1 MSIEYDFYR
10 NPNSQGSNIK
20 RYHARV
26 VSSDRISTDE
36 LAEEIQKECSLTITD
51 VKAVLIALGDK
62 LAKHLGDGSKV
73 HLEGIGY
80 FQVNLQCKEEVC
92 TTRSVRSDNVEFKSV
107 SYRADNELKKHL
119 RNQKIQRSQTRI
131 HSREMTE
138 EEIIEFNTLVLRSGS
153 QDQSKSMMRDEL
165 ATSITYETNLMS
177 YLDTNVKLLDYEII
191 DDKKADW
198 YDQDEFK
205 GLPRI
210 ELLTEFEEKT
220 GNKIWFYTIQ
230 QFIEELEKHCKIY

>member
-10 NPNSQGSNIK
+10 NPNSQGTDKK

-80 FQVNLQCKEEVC
+80 FQVNLQCKEEVR

-119 RNQKIQRSQTRI
+119 KKQKIQRSQTKI
-131 HSREMTE
+131 HSVEMTE
-138 EEIIEFNTLVLRSGS
+138 EEIDQKLTDYFKTNDTLTRSQFEVLCT
-153 QDQSKSMMRDEL
+153 QVKSTAHRILQKLVKDGKLKNVSTKQHPVYMPD
-165 ATSITYETNLMS
+165 NL
-177 YLDTNVKLLDYEII
+177 YN
-191 DDKKADW
+191 
-198 YDQDEFK
+198 K
-205 GLPRI
+205 GVA
-210 ELLTEFEEKT
+210 EK
-220 GNKIWFYTIQ
+220 
-230 QFIEELEKHCKIY
+230 

>member
-10 NPNSQGSNIK
+10 NPNSQGTNKK

-26 VSSDRISTDE
+26 VSSDRITTDE
-36 LAEEIQKECSLTITD
+36 LAEEIQNECSLTITD

-92 TTRSVRSDNVEFKSV
+92 TTRSVRSENVEFKSV

-119 RNQKIQRSQTRI
+119 KKQKIQRSQTKI
-131 HSREMTE
+131 HSVEMTE
-138 EEIIEFNTLVLRSGS
+138 EEIDQKLTDYFKTNDTLTRSQFEVLCT
-153 QDQSKSMMRDEL
+153 QVKSTAHRILQKLVKDGKLKNVSTKQHPVYMPD
-165 ATSITYETNLMS
+165 NL
-177 YLDTNVKLLDYEII
+177 YN
-191 DDKKADW
+191 
-198 YDQDEFK
+198 K
-205 GLPRI
+205 GMV
-210 ELLTEFEEKT
+210 EK
-220 GNKIWFYTIQ
+220 
-230 QFIEELEKHCKIY
+230 

>member
-10 NPNSQGSNIK
+10 NPNSQGSNKK

-73 HLEGIGY
+73 HLDGIGY

-92 TTRSVRSDNVEFKSV
+92 STRSVRSDNVEFKSV

-119 RNQKIQRSQTRI
+119 KKQKIQRSQTKI
-131 HSREMTE
+131 HSVEMTE
-138 EEIIEFNTLVLRSGS
+138 EEIDRKLMDYFKTHDALTRSQFEVLCTQVKSTAHRILQKLVKDGKLKNVSTK
-153 QDQSKSMMRDEL
+153 QHPVYMPD
-165 ATSITYETNLMS
+165 NL
-177 YLDTNVKLLDYEII
+177 YN
-191 DDKKADW
+191 
-198 YDQDEFK
+198 K
-205 GLPRI
+205 GMV
-210 ELLTEFEEKT
+210 EK
-220 GNKIWFYTIQ
+220 
-230 QFIEELEKHCKIY
+230 

>member
-10 NPNSQGSNIK
+10 NPNSQGSNKK

-73 HLEGIGY
+73 HLDGIGY

-92 TTRSVRSDNVEFKSV
+92 STRSVRSDNVEFKSV
-107 SYRADNELKKHL
+107 SYRADNDLKKHL
-119 RNQKIQRSQTRI
+119 KKQKIQRSQTKI
-131 HSREMTE
+131 HSVEMTE
-138 EEIIEFNTLVLRSGS
+138 EEIDRKLMDYFKTHDALTRSQFEVLCTQVKSTAHRILQKLVKDGKLKNVSTK
-153 QDQSKSMMRDEL
+153 QHPVYMPD
-165 ATSITYETNLMS
+165 NL
-177 YLDTNVKLLDYEII
+177 YN
-191 DDKKADW
+191 
-198 YDQDEFK
+198 K
-205 GLPRI
+205 GMV
-210 ELLTEFEEKT
+210 EK
-220 GNKIWFYTIQ
+220 
-230 QFIEELEKHCKIY
+230 

>member
-10 NPNSQGSNIK
+10 NPNSQGTNKK

-62 LAKHLGDGSKV
+62 LAKHLGEGSKV

-80 FQVNLQCKEEVC
+80 FQVNLQCKEEVR

-131 HSREMTE
+131 HSREITE
-138 EEIIEFNTLVLRSGS
+138 EEIDQKLSDYFKTHDTLTRSQFEVLCT
-153 QDQSKSMMRDEL
+153 QVKSTAHRILQKLVKDGKLKNVSTKQHPVYMPD
-165 ATSITYETNLMS
+165 NL
-177 YLDTNVKLLDYEII
+177 YN
-191 DDKKADW
+191 
-198 YDQDEFK
+198 K
-205 GLPRI
+205 GMA
-210 ELLTEFEEKT
+210 EK
-220 GNKIWFYTIQ
+220 
-230 QFIEELEKHCKIY
+230 

>member
-10 NPNSQGSNIK
+10 NPNSQGTDKK

-26 VSSDRISTDE
+26 VSSDRITTDE

-80 FQVNLQCKEEVC
+80 FQVNLQCKEEVR
-92 TTRSVRSDNVEFKSV
+92 TTRSVRSDNVDFKSV

-119 RNQKIQRSQTRI
+119 KKQKIQRSQTKI
-131 HSREMTE
+131 HSVEMTE
-138 EEIIEFNTLVLRSGS
+138 EEIDQKLTDYFKTNDTLTRSQFEVLCT
-153 QDQSKSMMRDEL
+153 QVKSTAHRILQKLVKDGKLKNVSTKQHPVYMPD
-165 ATSITYETNLMS
+165 NL
-177 YLDTNVKLLDYEII
+177 YN
-191 DDKKADW
+191 
-198 YDQDEFK
+198 K
-205 GLPRI
+205 GVA
-210 ELLTEFEEKT
+210 EK
-220 GNKIWFYTIQ
+220 
-230 QFIEELEKHCKIY
+230 

>member
-10 NPNSQGSNIK
+10 NPNSQGTNKK

-51 VKAVLIALGDK
+51 VKAVLFALGDK
-62 LAKHLGDGSKV
+62 LAKHLGEGSKV

-80 FQVNLQCKEEVC
+80 FQVNLQCKEEVR

-138 EEIIEFNTLVLRSGS
+138 EEIDQKLSDYFKTHDTLTRSQFEVLCT
-153 QDQSKSMMRDEL
+153 QVKSTAHRILQKLVKDGKLKNVSTKQHPVYMPD
-165 ATSITYETNLMS
+165 NL
-177 YLDTNVKLLDYEII
+177 YN
-191 DDKKADW
+191 
-198 YDQDEFK
+198 K
-205 GLPRI
+205 GMA
-210 ELLTEFEEKT
+210 EK
-220 GNKIWFYTIQ
+220 
-230 QFIEELEKHCKIY
+230 

>member
-10 NPNSQGSNIK
+10 NPNSQGTNKK

-26 VSSDRISTDE
+26 VSSDRISTNE
-36 LAEEIQKECSLTITD
+36 LAEEIQNECSLTIAD

-62 LAKHLGDGSKV
+62 LAKHLGEGSKV

-80 FQVNLQCKEEVC
+80 FQVNLQCKEEVR

-138 EEIIEFNTLVLRSGS
+138 EEIDQKLSDYFKTHDTLTRSQFEVLCT
-153 QDQSKSMMRDEL
+153 QVKSTAHRILQKLVKDGKLKNVSTKQHPVYMPD
-165 ATSITYETNLMS
+165 NL
-177 YLDTNVKLLDYEII
+177 YN
-191 DDKKADW
+191 
-198 YDQDEFK
+198 K
-205 GLPRI
+205 GMA
-210 ELLTEFEEKT
+210 EK
-220 GNKIWFYTIQ
+220 
-230 QFIEELEKHCKIY
+230 

>member
-10 NPNSQGSNIK
+10 NPNSQGTNKK

-62 LAKHLGDGSKV
+62 LAKHLGEGSKV

-80 FQVNLQCKEEVC
+80 FQVNLQCKEEVR
-92 TTRSVRSDNVEFKSV
+92 TTRSVRSDNVEFKSI

-138 EEIIEFNTLVLRSGS
+138 EEIDQKLSDYFKTHDTLTRSQFEVLCT
-153 QDQSKSMMRDEL
+153 QVKSTAHRILQKLVKDGKLKNVSTKQHPVYMPD
-165 ATSITYETNLMS
+165 NL
-177 YLDTNVKLLDYEII
+177 YN
-191 DDKKADW
+191 
-198 YDQDEFK
+198 K
-205 GLPRI
+205 GMA
-210 ELLTEFEEKT
+210 EK
-220 GNKIWFYTIQ
+220 
-230 QFIEELEKHCKIY
+230 

>member
-10 NPNSQGSNIK
+10 NPNSQGTNKK

-26 VSSDRISTDE
+26 VSSDRITTDE
-36 LAEEIQKECSLTITD
+36 LAEEIQNECSLTITD

-92 TTRSVRSDNVEFKSV
+92 TTRSVRSENVEFKSV

-119 RNQKIQRSQTRI
+119 KKQKIQRSQTKI
-131 HSREMTE
+131 HSVEMTE
-138 EEIIEFNTLVLRSGS
+138 EEIDQKLTDYFKTNDTLTRSQFEVLCT
-153 QDQSKSMMRDEL
+153 QVKSTAHRILQKLVKDGKLKNVSTKQHPVYMPD
-165 ATSITYETNLMS
+165 NL
-177 YLDTNVKLLDYEII
+177 YN
-191 DDKKADW
+191 
-198 YDQDEFK
+198 K
-205 GLPRI
+205 GM
-210 ELLTEFEEKT
+210 EEK
-220 GNKIWFYTIQ
+220 
-230 QFIEELEKHCKIY
+230 

>member
-10 NPNSQGSNIK
+10 NPNSQGTNKK

-80 FQVNLQCKEEVC
+80 FQVNLQCKEEVR

-119 RNQKIQRSQTRI
+119 RNQKILRSQTRI
-131 HSREMTE
+131 HSLEMTE
-138 EEIIEFNTLVLRSGS
+138 EEIDQKLSDYFKMHDTLTRSQFDVLCT
-153 QDQSKSMMRDEL
+153 QVKSTAHRILQKLVKDGKLKNVSTKQHPVYMPD
-165 ATSITYETNLMS
+165 NL
-177 YLDTNVKLLDYEII
+177 YN
-191 DDKKADW
+191 
-198 YDQDEFK
+198 K
-205 GLPRI
+205 GVA
-210 ELLTEFEEKT
+210 EK
-220 GNKIWFYTIQ
+220 
-230 QFIEELEKHCKIY
+230 

>member
-10 NPNSQGSNIK
+10 NPNSQGTNKK

-26 VSSDRISTDE
+26 VSSNRITTDE
-36 LAEEIQKECSLTITD
+36 LAEEIQNECSLTITD

-92 TTRSVRSDNVEFKSV
+92 TTRSVRSENVEFESV

-119 RNQKIQRSQTRI
+119 KKQKIQRSQTKI
-131 HSREMTE
+131 HSVEMTE
-138 EEIIEFNTLVLRSGS
+138 EEIDQKLTDYFKTNDTLTRSQFEVLCT
-153 QDQSKSMMRDEL
+153 QVKSTAHRILQKLVKDGKLKNVSTKQHPVYMPD
-165 ATSITYETNLMS
+165 NL
-177 YLDTNVKLLDYEII
+177 YN
-191 DDKKADW
+191 
-198 YDQDEFK
+198 K
-205 GLPRI
+205 GMA
-210 ELLTEFEEKT
+210 EK
-220 GNKIWFYTIQ
+220 
-230 QFIEELEKHCKIY
+230 

>member
-10 NPNSQGSNIK
+10 NPNSQGTNKK

-62 LAKHLGDGSKV
+62 LAKHLGEGSKV

-80 FQVNLQCKEEVC
+80 FQVNLQCKEEVR

-138 EEIIEFNTLVLRSGS
+138 EEIDQKLSDYFKTHDTLSRSQFEVLCT
-153 QDQSKSMMRDEL
+153 QVKSTAHRILQKLVKDGKLKNVSTKQHPVYMPD
-165 ATSITYETNLMS
+165 NLYNKGMA
-177 YLDTNVKLLDYEII
+177 
-191 DDKKADW
+191 DK
-198 YDQDEFK
+198 
-205 GLPRI
+205 
-210 ELLTEFEEKT
+210 
-220 GNKIWFYTIQ
+220 
-230 QFIEELEKHCKIY
+230 

>member
-10 NPNSQGSNIK
+10 NPNSQGTDKK

-26 VSSDRISTDE
+26 VSSDRITTDE

-92 TTRSVRSDNVEFKSV
+92 TTRSVRSENVEFKSV

-119 RNQKIQRSQTRI
+119 KKQKIQRSQTKI
-131 HSREMTE
+131 HSVEMTE
-138 EEIIEFNTLVLRSGS
+138 EEIDQKLTDYFKTNDTLTRSQFEVLCT
-153 QDQSKSMMRDEL
+153 QVKSTAHRILQKLVKDGKLKNVSTKQHPVYMPD
-165 ATSITYETNLMS
+165 NL
-177 YLDTNVKLLDYEII
+177 YN
-191 DDKKADW
+191 
-198 YDQDEFK
+198 K
-205 GLPRI
+205 GMV
-210 ELLTEFEEKT
+210 EK
-220 GNKIWFYTIQ
+220 
-230 QFIEELEKHCKIY
+230 

>member
-10 NPNSQGSNIK
+10 NPNSQGSNKK

-26 VSSDRISTDE
+26 VSSYRISTDE

-92 TTRSVRSDNVEFKSV
+92 TTRSVRSENVEFKSV

-119 RNQKIQRSQTRI
+119 KKQKIQRSQTKI
-131 HSREMTE
+131 HSVEMTE
-138 EEIIEFNTLVLRSGS
+138 EEIDQKLTDYFKTNDTLTRSQFEVLCT
-153 QDQSKSMMRDEL
+153 QVKSTAHRILQKLVKDGKLKNVSTKQHPVYMPD
-165 ATSITYETNLMS
+165 NL
-177 YLDTNVKLLDYEII
+177 YN
-191 DDKKADW
+191 
-198 YDQDEFK
+198 K
-205 GLPRI
+205 GMA
-210 ELLTEFEEKT
+210 EK
-220 GNKIWFYTIQ
+220 
-230 QFIEELEKHCKIY
+230 

>member
-10 NPNSQGSNIK
+10 NPNSQGSNKK
-20 RYHARV
+20 RYHPRV
-26 VSSDRISTDE
+26 VSSNRISTDE

-92 TTRSVRSDNVEFKSV
+92 STRSVRSDNVEFKSV

-119 RNQKIQRSQTRI
+119 KKQKIQRSQTKI
-131 HSREMTE
+131 HSVEMTE
-138 EEIIEFNTLVLRSGS
+138 EEIDRKLMDYFKTHDALTRSQFEVLCTQVKSTAHRILQKLVKDGKLKNVSTK
-153 QDQSKSMMRDEL
+153 QHPVYMPD
-165 ATSITYETNLMS
+165 NL
-177 YLDTNVKLLDYEII
+177 YN
-191 DDKKADW
+191 
-198 YDQDEFK
+198 K
-205 GLPRI
+205 GMA
-210 ELLTEFEEKT
+210 EK
-220 GNKIWFYTIQ
+220 
-230 QFIEELEKHCKIY
+230 

>member
-10 NPNSQGSNIK
+10 NPNSQGSNKK

-62 LAKHLGDGSKV
+62 LAKHLGEGSKV
-73 HLEGIGY
+73 HLDGIGY

-92 TTRSVRSDNVEFKSV
+92 GTRSVRSDNVEFKSV

-119 RNQKIQRSQTRI
+119 KKQKIQRSQTKI
-131 HSREMTE
+131 HSVEMTE
-138 EEIIEFNTLVLRSGS
+138 EEIDRKLMDYFKTHDALTRSQFEVLCTQVKSTAHRILQKLVKDGKLKNVSTK
-153 QDQSKSMMRDEL
+153 QHPVYMPD
-165 ATSITYETNLMS
+165 NL
-177 YLDTNVKLLDYEII
+177 YN
-191 DDKKADW
+191 
-198 YDQDEFK
+198 K
-205 GLPRI
+205 GMA
-210 ELLTEFEEKT
+210 EK
-220 GNKIWFYTIQ
+220 
-230 QFIEELEKHCKIY
+230 